1 MVDCEIW
8 AHRISRQ
15 THSRQTHI
23 GCATWHY
30 MAKAIAFQLVFSQ
43 RQDAGYCNSL
53 KVLDYTHMQKL
64 SDRVWSNKRVDF
76 LSLRRNHYKRSAA
89 MGVSTQIDEMH
100 HLCHLGKP
108 QFWEHLEKSSTN
120 AAGHH
125 NWPACDGFIRQG
137 IGEDMDTGRRVSC

>member
-1 MVDCEIW
+1 MINNGRLSNMGTPYFETDPFETDPYWLC
-8 AHRISRQ
+8 
-15 THSRQTHI
+15 
-23 GCATWHY
+23 Y

-43 RQDAGYCNSL
+43 WQDAGYCNSL
-53 KVLDYTHMQKL
+53 QVLDYTHMQKL

-76 LSLRRNHYKRSAA
+76 LSLPRNHYKRSVV

-125 NWPACDGFIRQG
+125 DWPACDGFVKAGNRG
-137 IGEDMDTGRRVSC
+137 GHGHGTTG